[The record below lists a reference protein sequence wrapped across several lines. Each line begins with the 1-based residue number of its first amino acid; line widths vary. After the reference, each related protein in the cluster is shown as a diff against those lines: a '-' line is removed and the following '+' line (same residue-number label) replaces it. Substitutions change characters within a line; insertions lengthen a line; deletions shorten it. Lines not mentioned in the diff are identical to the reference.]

1 MNKVL
6 LRVMRF
12 LNKVMG
18 ATQSERLYTE
28 RLVKSK
34 YVYEFREL

>member
-1 MNKVL
+1 MKYL
-6 LRVMRF
+6 LLKAIRI
-12 LNKVMG
+12 LNKAFQ
-18 ATQSERLYTE
+18 ATQNERIHTE

>member
-1 MNKVL
+1 MIL
-6 LRVMRF
+6 LKLMRG
-12 LNKVMG
+12 LNKVFG

>member
-1 MNKVL
+1 MILLKLMRGINKVF
-6 LRVMRF
+6 R
-12 LNKVMG
+12 
-18 ATQSERLYTE
+18 ATQNERIYTE